1 MKNISGGNL
10 VWIGLTDRDVEDTW
24 KWVDGS
30 TLTSG

>member
-1 MKNISGGNL
+1 MKITDKREF
-10 VWIGLTDRDVEDTW
+10 WIGLTDADEEDTW